1 MTCLANSRM
10 DNLVREFQ
18 VEGRELEVEVEGEEE
33 EVDLPSPLSATGAE
47 AVNTSIQVRKKILG
61 R

>member
-1 MTCLANSRM
+1 MFVANCRM

-33 EVDLPSPLSATGAE
+33 EVDLPSPGAE
-47 AVNTSIQVRKKILG
+47 AVNTSIQVRKEILG